1 MKITIVGGGSTYTPE
16 LIDGLIAIADAV
28 AFDEICLLDIPAS
41 IEKFNIVSAFAER
54 MLIKA
59 GHSARLH
66 ATLDAKQ
73 AFQNSDF
80 IIFQF
85 RAGLNQGRIQDEL
98 IPLEFGLIGQETTGM
113 GGMACALRA
122 LPMID
127 DYVRLIEQFAPQA
140 WIINFSNPS
149 GLLSEYMINY
159 LGYPRC
165 IGLCNVPIEFIM
177 ESAKAFKGARDDV
190 FLKYYGLNHLS
201 WVDQV
206 IVQGQ
211 DRTAEMWNRFK
222 LNMKNIPQ
230 TDYEPDFLH
239 KLQLLPNP
247 YLRYFY
253 MTDRMLASEM
263 ADRDGAGTRGQV
275 IEKIEKELLQLY
287 KDVNLSSK
295 PEQLSQR
302 GGYMYST
309 VATELIRDLVT
320 NSGRVHIINTR
331 NMGALQN
338 LPDDYVMEIPATIH
352 RTGPKSIPLG
362 SGHKATLGLISTIKN
377 FERLVIEGHIHKDE
391 ARIKQ
396 AMLIHPLGPK
406 ESVLEAL
413 WKRLRE
419 THKDYF
425 APFAG

>member
-16 LIDGLIAIADAV
+16 LIEGLINISAV
-28 AFDEICLLDIPAS
+28 VPFDEICLLDIPDSRA
-41 IEKFNIVSAFAER
+41 KFHIVSAFAQR
-54 MLIKA
+54 MLEKA
-59 GHSARLH
+59 GHAAKLH

-73 AFQNSDF
+73 AIQNSDF

-85 RAGLNQGRIQDEL
+85 RAGLMPGRIQDEL

-122 LPMID
+122 LPMLD
-127 DYVRLIEQFAPQA
+127 HYLALVDQYAPKA

-159 LGYPRC
+159 LRYPRC
-165 IGLCNVPIEFIM
+165 IGLCNVPIEFIL
-177 ESAKAFKGARDDV
+177 ESAKAFQCDREEV

-206 IVQGQ
+206 IVNGE
-211 DRTAEMWNRFK
+211 DRTAVLWDRFK

-253 MTDRMLASEM
+253 MTDRMLASEIS
-263 ADRDGAGTRGQV
+263 DRDGDGTRGQV
-275 IEKIEKELLQLY
+275 IEKIEEELLQLY
-287 KDVNLSSK
+287 ADVHLNHK
-295 PEQLSQR
+295 PEQLSKR

-320 NSGRVHIINTR
+320 DSGRMHIINTR
-331 NMGALQN
+331 NMGAIRDF
-338 LPDDYVMEIPATIH
+338 PDDYVMEIPAHIF
-352 RTGPKSIPLG
+352 RQGPKSIALG
-362 SGHKATLGLISTIKN
+362 DAHKATIGLVSTIKN
-377 FERLVIEGHIHKDE
+377 FERMVIEGHIHRD
-391 ARIKQ
+391 AGRIKQ
-396 AMLIHPLGPK
+396 AMLIHPLGPN
-406 ESVLEAL
+406 ESALEPL
-413 WKRLRE
+413 WQRLHE
-419 THKDYF
+419 THRDYF
-425 APFAG
+425 APGL